1 MKINIELPAE
11 SAKRLLIAYERND
24 PELNKYLAPLNL
36 SEFRL
41 EIVEHEP
48 MPLEIQ
54 TNNAPVLRQKADPV
68 QEINAELRPFIED
81 MFETMYEA
89 QGIGLAAPQV
99 GVSKRVIVI
108 DIEKQHPEY
117 PRIALINPVI
127 TMAVGEELGE
137 EGCLSLPGVRGIVRR
152 AAIVKVE
159 GLLPN
164 GDKIE
169 FDASDLMARALQHEI
184 DHLNGI
190 LFTDLLLPEDQE
202 LLEPQPESSEN
213 TVIEK

>member
-1 MKINIELPAE
+1 MA
-11 SAKRLLIAYERND
+11 
-24 PELNKYLAPLNL
+24 
-36 SEFRL
+36 
-41 EIVEHEP
+41 V
-48 MPLEIQ
+48 LEIQ
-54 TNNAPVLRQKADPV
+54 TNDVPILRQKALSV
-68 QEINAELRPFIED
+68 QEISADLPPFVED

-99 GVSKRVIVI
+99 GVSKRIIVI
-108 DIEKQHPEY
+108 DIEKHHPEY
-117 PRIALINPVI
+117 PRIALINPAI
-127 TMAVGEELGE
+127 ILAIGEELAE

-169 FDASDLMARALQHEI
+169 FDASSLMARVLQHEI

-190 LFTDLLLPEDQE
+190 LFTDLLRPEDQE
-202 LLEPQPESSEN
+202 LLEPQLESSEE
-213 TVIEK
+213 TVIENEDSLHGDR

>member
-1 MKINIELPAE
+1 MSRRGLLYRSFAFGFDGLTTQIIFD
-11 SAKRLLIAYERND
+11 LLIRFFTRYVHIMA
-24 PELNKYLAPLNL
+24 
-36 SEFRL
+36 
-41 EIVEHEP
+41 I
-48 MPLEIQ
+48 LEIQ
-54 TNNAPVLRQKADPV
+54 TDDALVLRQKAAPV
-68 QEINAELRPFIED
+68 QEIHADLHPFLEN

-99 GVSKRVIVI
+99 GVSKRIVVI
-108 DIEKQHPEY
+108 DIEEHQPEY

-127 TMAVGEELGE
+127 TMTLGEELGE
-137 EGCLSLPGVRGIVRR
+137 EGCLSLPGVRGMVRR

-169 FDASDLMARALQHEI
+169 FDASNLMARVLQHEI

-190 LFTDLLLPEDQE
+190 LFTDLLRPEDQE
-202 LLEPQPESSEN
+202 LLEPRPESVEKNGDEN
-213 TVIEK
+213 EDSLHGNK

>member
-1 MKINIELPAE
+1 MA
-11 SAKRLLIAYERND
+11 
-24 PELNKYLAPLNL
+24 
-36 SEFRL
+36 
-41 EIVEHEP
+41 V
-48 MPLEIQ
+48 LEIQ
-54 TNNAPVLRQKADPV
+54 TNDAPVLRQKATPV
-68 QEINAELRPFIED
+68 QEIDADLRAFIEN
-81 MFETMYEA
+81 MFETMFEA

-99 GVSKRVIVI
+99 GVSKRIVVI
-108 DIEKQHPEY
+108 DIEKHHPEY

-169 FDASDLMARALQHEI
+169 FDASGLMARVLQHEI

-190 LFTDLLLPEDQE
+190 LFTDSLCPEDQE
-202 LLEPQPESSEN
+202 LLESEPEAA
-213 TVIEK
+213 EKR

>member
-1 MKINIELPAE
+1 MA
-11 SAKRLLIAYERND
+11 
-24 PELNKYLAPLNL
+24 
-36 SEFRL
+36 
-41 EIVEHEP
+41 V
-48 MPLEIQ
+48 LEIQ
-54 TNNAPVLRQKADPV
+54 TNDASVLRQKAAPV
-68 QEINAELRPFIED
+68 QEINPELNPFIED

-99 GVSKRVIVI
+99 DVSKRIIVI
-108 DIEKQHPEY
+108 DIEKHQPEY

-137 EGCLSLPGVRGIVRR
+137 EGCLSLPGMRGMVRR

-169 FDASDLMARALQHEI
+169 FDASNLMARVLQHEI

-190 LFTDLLLPEDQE
+190 LFTDLLCPEDQE
-202 LLEPQPESSEN
+202 LLEPQSES
-213 TVIEK
+213 VEKTAIKNEDYLHGNK